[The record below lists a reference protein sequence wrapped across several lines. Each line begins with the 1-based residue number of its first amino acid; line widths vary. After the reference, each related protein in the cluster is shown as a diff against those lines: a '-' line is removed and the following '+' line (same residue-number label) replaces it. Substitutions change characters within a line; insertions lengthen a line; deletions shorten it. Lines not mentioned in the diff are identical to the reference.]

1 LELLLQNNL
10 VLPTPDKQLGKIYG
24 SAVGR
29 KTQTLLSG
37 KTEKAEEVKSEDS
50 LVLDDEANKEISN
63 EFGVPELHVEVERAL
78 EQVGNSL
85 AKSQKEKTS

>member
-29 KTQTLLSG
+29 TQNLLNA
-37 KTEKAEEVKSEDS
+37 KTEKAEELNSEDS
-50 LVLDDEANKEISN
+50 LVLDEEANKEISN
-63 EFGVPELHVEVERAL
+63 EFGVPELHVEVERAI
-78 EQVGNSL
+78 EQIGNSL